1 MLLFSSAFALPILA
15 GPQHFSV
22 AEKILFAAMVV
33 GSGYGFWRRF
43 GVVLKKI
50 LASKKDANFKLF
62 PIGKR
67 VWDFF
72 WEVLCQAK
80 VIRER
85 PLPGL
90 AHAAVFWAFLA
101 FALVTLNHCATG
113 LGIGFLSPAGPIGRW
128 YFYFAAAFA
137 LFCAVG
143 IAGLF
148 VRRFLVRPKWLGEKL
163 SWESGFIAFLIFA
176 LMATYL
182 ASFFVADTDPAARGL
197 WWLHTLAL
205 LTFLPLIPHTKHLH
219 LVLSP
224 ATIFLSRGSFAQ
236 IPPLSGDEDFG
247 LVAGTDLTQL
257 ISLQAYS
264 CVECGRCTEHCP
276 AATTGKLLNPKEII
290 LGVRAYLNDLGPASD
305 QPLLGKYNAQEA
317 VFQCTT
323 CGACEFQCPVGIEH
337 VPILVGLR
345 RGAVNTGEWDNDYG
359 AKLFLA
365 LERGSNALGLSAVE
379 RDKFIQKEALPLFD
393 GSQEYCLWLGC
404 MGGYD
409 PKGRDI
415 ISDFARVMNY
425 LGASYGVLRKEKCT
439 GDPARRLGN
448 DLVFQQLAEAN
459 LETLKQNKVKKI
471 ISICPHCVRTIQED
485 WKEYGTPPEI
495 EHHSEFL
502 ARFADKLPRAVAA
515 PASKPALQTQA
526 NSEGFVTGH
535 DFSHAETAP
544 NESRALAPAKLEGY
558 ERQPVHYAQ
567 AKSDGALAP
576 EGSEKIVFHD
586 PCYLGR
592 YRNVYDEPRQLVQLA
607 GTLVEAPRN
616 HERSFC
622 CGAGGGLAFL
632 GEETGQRVSHN
643 RAAELVATGA
653 TTVATACPFCN
664 SMFRDALTE
673 QGEGAPKLLDI
684 AQLAAR
690 TLPQTLRED
699 TLLRYFLGEAPVS
712 RLADEASRSLT
723 HINDLESHIA
733 IEDME
738 EFFKLTR
745 DNILALCDAGIS
757 GHLSAQA
764 LNTIAFTLLASDRF
778 ELNGDDE
785 PMCEILHDWSAPE
798 INFPLNS
805 ETLKM
810 HRSWLTGESTPPERL
825 RPARSPSQGKTVSL
839 RRKVPTRSTNRR

>member
-1 MLLFSSAFALPILA
+1 MLLTLPTAAFPILSE
-15 GPQHFSV
+15 PQHFSLV
-22 AEKILFAAMVV
+22 EKIIFAAMVV
-33 GSGYGFWRRF
+33 ASAYLFWRRF
-43 GVVLKKI
+43 GVVLNKI
-50 LASKKDANFKLF
+50 LKSKKDPNFHLF
-62 PIGKR
+62 PLGRR

-85 PLPGL
+85 PLPGV
-90 AHAAVFWAFLA
+90 AHALVFWAFLA

-113 LGIGFLSPAGPIGRW
+113 FGIGFLSPDGPIGRC

-137 LFCAVG
+137 LACAVG

-148 VRRFLVRPKWLGEKL
+148 IRRFLVRPKWLGEKL

-182 ASFFVADTDPAARGL
+182 AAFTVADTSSAARVL
-197 WWLHTLAL
+197 WWMHTLAL

-224 ATIFLSRGSFAQ
+224 ATVFLSRGAFAQ

-247 LVAGTDLTQL
+247 LVAGADLTQL
-257 ISLQAYS
+257 VTLQAYS

-276 AATTGKLLNPKEII
+276 AANTGKLLNPKEII

-337 VPILVGLR
+337 VPIIVGLR
-345 RGAVNTGEWDNDYG
+345 RGAVNTGEWDDAHG
-359 AKLFLA
+359 SKLFLA
-365 LERGSNALGLSAVE
+365 LERGSNALGISPAE
-379 RDKFIQKEALPLFD
+379 RDKFIQKQSLPIFD

-409 PKGRDI
+409 PKGREI
-415 ISDFARVMNY
+415 VADFARVMNY
-425 LGASYGVLRKEKCT
+425 LGTSYGVLRKEKCT
-439 GDPARRLGN
+439 GDPVRRLGN

-459 LETLKQNKVKKI
+459 LESLAQNKVKKI
-471 ISICPHCVRTIQED
+471 VSICPHCVRTIQED
-485 WKEYGTPPEI
+485 WKEYGAPPEI

-502 ARFADKLPRAVAA
+502 ARFAHKLPSQRAEA
-515 PASKPALQTQA
+515 
-526 NSEGFVTGH
+526 
-535 DFSHAETAP
+535 
-544 NESRALAPAKLEGY
+544 LEGY
-558 ERQPVHYAQ
+558 GLQPVHPAQ
-567 AKSDGALAP
+567 PKSPGALAP
-576 EGSEKIVFHD
+576 EGTETIVFHD

-592 YRNVYDEPRQLVQLA
+592 YRKVYDEPRAVAALA
-607 GTLVEAPRN
+607 GTVIEAPRN

-653 TTVATACPFCN
+653 QTVGTACPFCN
-664 SMFRDALTE
+664 TMFRDALAAS
-673 QGEGAPKLLDI
+673 GEAPPQLLDI

-690 TLPQTLRED
+690 GLPGQ
-699 TLLRYFLGEAPVS
+699 
-712 RLADEASRSLT
+712 
-723 HINDLESHIA
+723 N
-733 IEDME
+733 
-738 EFFKLTR
+738 
-745 DNILALCDAGIS
+745 
-757 GHLSAQA
+757 
-764 LNTIAFTLLASDRF
+764 
-778 ELNGDDE
+778 
-785 PMCEILHDWSAPE
+785 
-798 INFPLNS
+798 
-805 ETLKM
+805 
-810 HRSWLTGESTPPERL
+810 
-825 RPARSPSQGKTVSL
+825 PAA
-839 RRKVPTRSTNRR
+839 TN